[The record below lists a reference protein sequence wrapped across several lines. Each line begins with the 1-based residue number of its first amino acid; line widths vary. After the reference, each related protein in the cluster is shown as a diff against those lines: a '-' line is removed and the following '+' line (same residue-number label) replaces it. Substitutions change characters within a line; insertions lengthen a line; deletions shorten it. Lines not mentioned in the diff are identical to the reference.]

1 MSLFS
6 KESKAI
12 FSALLML
19 GLIVL
24 FGYVCYTLQDIVMPF
39 VVGMVLAYFLNPL
52 ANQLARYMPRV
63 LASLVI
69 VVGVLVVAFL
79 FIAFLVPMLIEQ
91 IEELSNKMGVIFVW
105 LHNNSQHIHL
115 PAFLRH
121 QLDSLNSGEWLSAHN
136 VKQLWQANSAALNSF
151 LLHIS
156 NYAKQTGSSLLYFFY
171 VIFMLPITVFYFICV
186 WPDLVRRIDTLI
198 PRRCHEEFVQFAQ
211 ELDTAL
217 TGFIQGQFLVMLVMG
232 LIYGLG
238 LSIVHLKNGFAI
250 GFIMGF
256 LVFIPYFGFI
266 VGSLLA
272 TLAAILQ
279 YGDLWHIGGVW
290 AVFLIGQMLESF
302 VVTPRLVG
310 SRIGLSPFL
319 VIFSLLAF
327 AKLFGFVGMLMAL
340 PLSAVSAVVVRTLI
354 HKYYQ
359 SDFYQ
364 H

>member
-6 KESKAI
+6 RESKAI
-12 FSALLML
+12 FSAILMV
-19 GLIVL
+19 GLVFL
-24 FGYVCYTLQDIVMPF
+24 FGYVCYMLQDIVMPF

-52 ANQLARYMPRV
+52 ANQLARYMPRA
-63 LASLVI
+63 LASLML
-69 VVGVLVVAFL
+69 VVGALIVTFL

-91 IEELSNKMGVIFVW
+91 IAELINKMGIIFVW
-105 LHNNSQHIHL
+105 LYSQHIHL
-115 PAFLRH
+115 PAFLQH

-198 PRRCHEEFVQFAQ
+198 PRRCHEEFVQFVQ

-217 TGFIQGQFLVMLVMG
+217 TGFIRGQFLVMLVMG
-232 LIYGLG
+232 LIYGSG
-238 LSIVHLKNGFAI
+238 LSMVHLKNGFAI
-250 GFIMGF
+250 GFTMGF

-290 AVFLIGQMLESF
+290 AVFLTGQMLESF